1 MINISVN
8 NTGKYPVSAQ
18 AVKKAVKDVFVKNGI
33 QSNAEASVAIVGE
46 TKMLKFAM
54 EHLGEP
60 KAEAG
65 EHPVLSFPTAEIEG
79 KFIFPPDKIIHL
91 GEIIV
96 SYPKSVEYAQKSG
109 QLVEEVLCDLAA
121 HGALHLIGIHH
132 D

>member
-18 AVKKAVKDVFVKNGI
+18 AVKNAVKEVFVDNGI
-33 QSNAEASVAIVGE
+33 QSNAEASVAIIGE
-46 TKMLKFAM
+46 AKMIAYAM
-54 EHLGEP
+54 KHLGES
-60 KAEAG
+60 KKEAS
-65 EHPVLSFPTAEIEG
+65 EHPVLSYPTAEIEG
-79 KFIFPPDKIIHL
+79 HFVFPPDKIIHL

-96 SYPKSVEYAQKSG
+96 SYPKAVEDAKKTNK
-109 QLVEEVLCDLAA
+109 LVEEVVCDLAA